1 MQDIKAISYAWTSA
15 VAVILKGLFFTKWE
29 SNPDPIVLS
38 VTQHFKTEWCNE
50 RLGNWSSGHAHNCVI
65 NTNGLEGTNKVIKD
79 ELSYRQLLPVMEFM
93 QKGLVWVRE
102 QSERRSDGPNGEP
115 NLNKVVFAKS
125 HTFTTGEWTAA
136 NAWKKNTSK
145 QIRFVPRLN
154 VYVAI
159 AAGVKGDLTDEKA
172 HAYAVK
178 FRDGAWCTFDEFTS
192 MYFNVCILY
201 HDLTR
206 PEEYGC
212 TCSKNAK
219 EFTCVHSIGVAMMR
233 NTLVPP
239 QAAQVQLL
247 GRKRRRG
254 RKPLAAPAWEM
265 MQFAIDTPPQHP
277 QQDDAILLG
286 QPVAQHEAFGED
298 LAADLVVE

>member
-38 VTQHFKTEWCNE
+38 VTQHIKTEWCNE
-50 RLGNWSSGHAHNCVI
+50 RLGNSSGHAHNCVI
-65 NTNGLEGTNKVIKD
+65 NTNGLEGTNNVIKD
-79 ELSYRQLLPVMEFM
+79 ELTYRQLLPVMEFM

-178 FRDGAWCTFDEFTS
+178 FRDGAWGTFDEFTS

-201 HDLTR
+201 HDLT
-206 PEEYGC
+206 EYGC

-286 QPVAQHEAFGED
+286 QPVAQHEAVGED